1 MKTRSKRYK
10 KLKEQLKS
18 LKVKNFELAIGEI
31 KKRLI
36 QNLKNPLTFH
46 LK

>member
-10 KLKEQLKS
+10 KLKKQLKS
-18 LKVKNFELAIGEI
+18 IKVKNFELAIGEI
-31 KKRLI
+31 KKTPN